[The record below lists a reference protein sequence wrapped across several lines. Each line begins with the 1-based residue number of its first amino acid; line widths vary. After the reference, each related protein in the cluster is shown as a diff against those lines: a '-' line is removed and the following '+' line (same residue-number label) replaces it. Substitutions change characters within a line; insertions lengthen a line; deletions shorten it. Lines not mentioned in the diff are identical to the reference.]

1 MADKA
6 QKGRFN
12 LLGYGAITLYV
23 GLLAVM
29 AVGVYG
35 FNMTNMMMLFR
46 GSELTREQ
54 MRTGHMVINTE
65 DRTQC
70 RSMHFDNQTSELRAE
85 TVTDCDGAQA
95 EEHGG
100 GGTFGMFRHSF
111 TGR

>member
-12 LLGYGAITLYV
+12 LLGYGAIALYV

-29 AVGVYG
+29 AVGV
-35 FNMTNMMMLFR
+35 FNLTDMMMFLH
-46 GSELTREQ
+46 SNELTREQ
-54 MRTGHMVINTE
+54 VRTGHMIIGTG

-70 RSMHFDNQTSELRAE
+70 RSLHFDNETSELSAE
-85 TVTDCDGAQA
+85 TVTDCDAAHA
-95 EEHGG
+95 EDHGG
-100 GGTFGMFRHSF
+100 AGSYNMFRRSF